1 MRLRVVP
8 RYCLGSCIIFAKDFI
23 EHEREE
29 DGEHYTDLQING
41 IANFVM
47 LSTSVEA

>member
-1 MRLRVVP
+1 VRLRVVP

-29 DGEHYTDLQING
+29 DGYTDLQING